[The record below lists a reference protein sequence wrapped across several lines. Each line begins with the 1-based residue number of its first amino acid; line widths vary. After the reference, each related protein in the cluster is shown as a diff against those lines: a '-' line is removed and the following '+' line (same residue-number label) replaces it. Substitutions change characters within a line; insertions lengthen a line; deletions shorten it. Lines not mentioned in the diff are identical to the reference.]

1 MKTALIIAL
10 ICLVVGAILV
20 GTGWVLLQK
29 NPTDMNTI
37 KDVSKVYH
45 ISEAP
50 TQINISTTESRIEIR
65 PIEGDEW
72 SVECKDKEKV
82 YHTIDLTDGVLTIK
96 QIDKRAWYDR
106 ISILNGFQNLS
117 VIVYLPLQE
126 YENLSIRSVSGS
138 IKVEEGLAF
147 SNADLQNTSGSV
159 TCASSVAGSLA
170 IRNTS
175 GSITVK
181 GSVGVD
187 LNVKNTSG
195 SITISGGV
203 NGKLN
208 VANSSGRIE
217 IKAATP
223 TSAIIKNTSG
233 GIYLCDV
240 VCKETCEI
248 SNTSGSIQLE
258 RCDAFSFDLQSAS
271 GSIRGSI
278 LSAKSFDCR
287 STSGSV
293 RTPQNGNGGMFK
305 ARSTSGSIKIEIA
318 SSAK

>member
-10 ICLVVGAILV
+10 ICLTVGAILV

-50 TQINISTTESRIEIR
+50 TQINITTTESRIEVR

-72 SVECKDKEKV
+72 RVECKDKEKV

-96 QIDKRAWYDR
+96 QIDKRVWYEH
-106 ISILNGFQNLS
+106 IGILSGFQNLS

-126 YENLSIRSVSGS
+126 YENLSIRSTSGS
-138 IKVEEGLAF
+138 IKVEEGLTF
-147 SNADLQNTSGSV
+147 SNAELQNTSGSI

-170 IRNTS
+170 ATNTS

-181 GSVGVD
+181 GSVGGD

-195 SITISGGV
+195 SITVSGGV
-203 NGKLN
+203 NGKLDVVN
-208 VANSSGRIE
+208 ASGRIE

-223 TSAIIKNTSG
+223 TSVIIKNTSG
-233 GIYLCDV
+233 GIDLYDV

-248 SNTSGSIQLE
+248 TNTSGSIKFE
-258 RCDAFSFDLQSAS
+258 RCDALAFDLQTTS

-278 LSAKSFDCR
+278 LTAKTFDCK
-287 STSGSV
+287 STSGGV
-293 RTPQNGNGGMFK
+293 HTPYDGNGGTFK
-305 ARSTSGSIKIEIA
+305 ARSTSGGINITVVE
-318 SSAK
+318 